1 MKNHFAKNTMP
12 ILVVTPKG
20 TTKLGHSCSN
30 VELCHASLLIMPTL
44 EIHCDSLV
52 NSLHGLIRNWVE
64 LNDLIRPLMTQFVT
78 HYKIEKWI
86 TFESCPDKIFRNQKS
101 GKKFILGVPKKCFF
115 SKFGRKSRNR
125 KDSSRSDFH
134 SHFGLIDRPAFEGS
148 RNRKISR
155 EPKSDRK
162 NVVLKLH

>member
-1 MKNHFAKNTMP
+1 MKNHYTNNSLP

-20 TTKLGHSCSN
+20 ATKLGHSRSE
-30 VELCHASLLIMPTL
+30 VELNHASLLIMHPL
-44 EIHCDSLV
+44 EIHWDSLV

-64 LNDLIRPLMTQFVT
+64 LNDLIRSLMTQFVT
-78 HYKIEKWI
+78 HYKIEEWI
-86 TFESCPDKIFRNQKS
+86 IFVSCLDKIFRNQKS

-115 SKFGRKSRNR
+115 SQFGRKSRNR

-148 RNRKISR
+148 RNRKIFR
-155 EPKSDRK
+155 EQKSDRK